1 MKSVHHYA
9 MQQRRSQRP
18 SVLQAELAD
27 TLHQLQ
33 RIHLMKT
40 HGQPHHLLRQQVVDG
55 EHPQL
60 TSHRSKTN

>member
-18 SVLQAELAD
+18 SVLQVRAVD

-33 RIHLMKT
+33 RIHLTKI
-40 HGQPHHLLRQQVVDG
+40 HGQQHHRLRQQVVDG

-60 TSHRSKTN
+60 TSHRSKSN

>member
-1 MKSVHHYA
+1 

-18 SVLQAELAD
+18 SVQVRVVD

-40 HGQPHHLLRQQVVDG
+40 HGRQHHPLRQQVVDG
-55 EHPQL
+55 EPPQL
-60 TSHRSKTN
+60 TSHPSKSN

>member
-18 SVLQAELAD
+18 SVQAELAD

-40 HGQPHHLLRQQVVDG
+40 HGQQRHPLRQQVVDG
-55 EHPQL
+55 EPPQL
-60 TSHRSKTN
+60 MSHRSKSI